1 MQSTND
7 NFMDH
12 SLYCLTIFLV
22 TYVVK
27 SNRNTSRIIDRYN
40 QFNPATYLMK
50 VMHLFL
56 MRELISFN
64 LTFEKDQ

>member
-1 MQSTND
+1 M
-7 NFMDH
+7 
-12 SLYCLTIFLV
+12 FLV
-22 TYVVK
+22 TYAGK

-56 MRELISFN
+56 MRELIYRNHFYAII
-64 LTFEKDQ
+64 DA